1 MAPGVSHRES
11 GGLTVRQA
19 IDAIHAIP
27 GRIVGADIV
36 EYNPE
41 RDIQQLTLE
50 VATKLLKE
58 ISGKALESQGVPK
71 DY

>member
-27 GRIVGADIV
+27 GKIIGADIV
-36 EYNPE
+36 EYNPT
-41 RDIQQLTLE
+41 RDIEQLTLE

-58 ISGKALESQGVPK
+58 ISGKILQSHNITPK
-71 DY
+71 P

>member
-27 GRIVGADIV
+27 GLHI
-36 EYNPE
+36 
-41 RDIQQLTLE
+41 
-50 VATKLLKE
+50 LLML
-58 ISGKALESQGVPK
+58 SCCLMNNNSFL
-71 DY
+71 